1 MYGYSFDFFSVIFS
15 IIIFVLCV
23 GLPIAFFVFIVK
35 ILYKYLKTKSEY
47 YQTKSQYYWTK
58 THYLNLHMNDRQD

>member
-35 ILYKYLKTKSEY
+35 VLYKYLKTKSECKC
-47 YQTKSQYYWTK
+47 QQ
-58 THYLNLHMNDRQD
+58 